1 MKNEVPTC
9 PKETGSQEDHPCFVF
24 WLDFPRAESRYNAQC
39 QAPLPGELF
48 PQDPHSG
55 LGAYEV
61 PGLHGEAPQ
70 VWGRREAR
78 VKASDLAQ

>member
-1 MKNEVPTC
+1 MPSAKPPPE
-9 PKETGSQEDHPCFVF
+9 
-24 WLDFPRAESRYNAQC
+24 
-39 QAPLPGELF
+39 ELL
-48 PQDPHSG
+48 PQDLLSG

-61 PGLHGEAPQ
+61 PRLHGEAPQ